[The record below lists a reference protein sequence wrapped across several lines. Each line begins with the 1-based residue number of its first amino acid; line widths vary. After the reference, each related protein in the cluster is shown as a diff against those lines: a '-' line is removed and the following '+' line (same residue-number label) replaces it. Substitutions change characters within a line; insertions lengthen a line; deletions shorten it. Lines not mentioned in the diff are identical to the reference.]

1 MTSRDFQEAMTAA
14 DEFMGRYRNAFH
26 QLAKMPG
33 TRSETWQDAFARHLA
48 GTSSGPIGLVVD
60 HASGPWLFDPDG
72 KRYLDLIAGI
82 GVANIGHTHP
92 EVVEAVARQNA
103 RHHHVMVYGE
113 YVQEEQALYASE
125 LGAVLPDGLDSVFF
139 VNSGTEAVEGALK
152 LARKA
157 TGRSKFIAFEGG
169 YHGDT
174 MGALSVGGIEK
185 YRAPFEPLLQPVT
198 LLPFGNTTALETID
212 DSVAAVIVEPVQ
224 GEAGVR
230 VPTPDFLPALQ
241 KRCRQTGTL
250 LIADE
255 VMTGFGRTGRMF
267 AVEHWN
273 VTPDI
278 IVLAK
283 ALGGGYPLGASAP
296 SQTLLKVL
304 TENPPLSHVTT
315 FGGHPVSCAAGRA
328 ALKVLIRD
336 RLPERADHVGARF
349 REQLLDAFR
358 KTSAVR
364 DVRGLG
370 LLIGIEFENAE
381 TTRRFV
387 ETCRDR
393 GLLLGW
399 TLAQDHIVRLC
410 PPLNT
415 PEDALEQ
422 AAAAMGQALK
432 N

>member
-1 MTSRDFQEAMTAA
+1 MTSRDFESW
-14 DEFMGRYRNAFH
+14 RSAFN
-26 QLAKMPG
+26 
-33 TRSETWQDAFARHLA
+33 RHLA
-48 GTSSGPIGLVVD
+48 RTSPEPIGLVVD
-60 HASGPWLFDPDG
+60 RATGPWVIAADG
-72 KRYLDLIAGI
+72 TRYLDLISGI

-113 YVQEEQALYASE
+113 YVQEEQALYAAE
-125 LGAVLPDGLDSVFF
+125 LAAVLPQGLDTVFF
-139 VNSGTEAVEGALK
+139 VNSGTEANEGALK

-157 TGRSKFIAFEGG
+157 TGRSGFVAFENG

-174 MGALSVGGIEK
+174 LGALSVGGIQK
-185 YRAPFEPLLQPVT
+185 YRAPFEPLLEPVT
-198 LLPFGNTTALETID
+198 LLPFGDSSALETIN

-230 VPTPDFLPALQ
+230 IPSSDFLPLLE
-241 KRCRQTGTL
+241 KRCRETGAL

-255 VMTGFGRTGRMF
+255 VMTGFGRTGRLF
-267 AVEHWN
+267 AVERWN

-283 ALGGGYPLGASAP
+283 ALGGGYPLGAFAASRN
-296 SQTLLKVL
+296 LFKVF

-315 FGGHPVSCAAGRA
+315 FGGHPVSCAAGRVV
-328 ALKVLIRD
+328 LKVILRD
-336 RLPERADHVGARF
+336 HLAERADRAGSRF
-349 REQLLDAFR
+349 RERLVDAF
-358 KTSAVR
+358 KGNPAVR

-370 LLIGIEFENAE
+370 LLIGIELENGE
-381 TTRRFV
+381 RTRRFV
-387 ETCRDR
+387 ERCRER

-415 PEDALEQ
+415 PEDVLDR
-422 AAAAMGQALK
+422 AAETMGRAIEP
-432 N
+432 

>member
-1 MTSRDFQEAMTAA
+1 MTSRELEAAA
-14 DEFMGRYRNAFH
+14 IAEAFMQRNKGALQGLAQGILPGSADWQGAF
-26 QLAKMPG
+26 
-33 TRSETWQDAFARHLA
+33 DRHLA
-48 GTSSGPIGLVVD
+48 HTSAEPIGIVVD
-60 HASGPWLFDPDG
+60 RASGPYIFAKDG
-72 KRYLDLIAGI
+72 TRYLDLIAGI

-92 EVVEAVARQNA
+92 EVVEAVAKQNA

-125 LGAVLPDGLDSVFF
+125 LAAVLPKGLDSVFF
-139 VNSGTEAVEGALK
+139 VNSGTEAIEGALK

-157 TGRSKFIAFEGG
+157 TGRTGFVAFEGG

-185 YRAPFEPLLQPVT
+185 YRAPFEPLLKPVK
-198 LLPFGNTTALETID
+198 LLPFGNTGALEAIN
-212 DSVAAVIVEPVQ
+212 DSIAAVIVEPVQ

-230 VPTPDFLPALQ
+230 VPPPDFLPALQ
-241 KRCRQTGTL
+241 NRCRQAGAL

-255 VMTGFGRTGRMF
+255 VMTGFGRTGRLF
-267 AVEHWN
+267 AVERWS

-283 ALGGGYPLGASAP
+283 ALGGGYPLGAFAASRN
-296 SQTLLKVL
+296 LLKTF

-328 ALKVLIRD
+328 ALRVTLND
-336 RLPERADHVGARF
+336 RLAERADELGGRF
-349 REQLLDAFR
+349 REQLVAAF
-358 KTSAVR
+358 KGSAAVR

-370 LLIGIEFENAE
+370 LLIGIEFENE
-381 TTRRFV
+381 KLTRTFV
-387 ETCRDR
+387 ERCREQN
-393 GLLLGW
+393 LLLGW

-415 PEDALEQ
+415 PEELLDE
-422 AAAAMGQALK
+422 AARTMGAVLRA
-432 N
+432 